1 MAQETSIN
9 TEQQDLGEELV
20 LKEEDKIKI
29 KNLIDYGI
37 TITTQIN
44 DLRGSLKDQVD
55 AVAGDLKIKPAI
67 LNKAIRTAAK
77 SSVNKLQ
84 HEVNNVETLLHAAGR
99 A

>member
-1 MAQETSIN
+1 MSEATLNSSE
-9 TEQQDLGEELV
+9 EDLGEELV
-20 LKEEDKIKI
+20 LREEDKAKI

-37 TITTQIN
+37 TITTQIR
-44 DLRGSLKDQVD
+44 DLRASLKDQVD